1 MLWQAIKGICDIILY
16 NLKNKQFFY
25 AYIEILQDSI
35 FIYLSEVG
43 DVLTERIV
51 KLKKTKT
58 VGKHKTSSKLRKNL
72 RLIVS

>member
-25 AYIEILQDSI
+25 VYTDIIQESI

-43 DVLTERIV
+43 DVVTERIV
-51 KLKKTKT
+51 KLKKPKP
-58 VGKHKTSSKLRKNL
+58 
-72 RLIVS
+72 